1 MKAAKIIATCFAK
14 RSFRSNTYLT
24 GDPLGFFGHS
34 QKFQNEDDI
43 INLLKF
49 NISLEKKINPGINYR
64 DIIIVNND
72 VGNKKGNNFLKK
84 LSSKKI
90 PFGKIIVCNRK
101 NTGMSFGAYNYAFKK
116 FKNKYDYFL
125 FSEDDIIIC
134 KKNYFQIGIDIF
146 NSNKNSG
153 FLAYI
158 HSTKVGKFYYKYLN
172 LNKKNAISCHGAIG
186 LTSNRIL
193 KKLVKKNGI
202 IPHYKGNNYQKC
214 IIYGEVGFPN
224 AIFKLG
230 YDILDLPKQ
239 LVLTVPASDL
249 MNKIKYRKWP
259 TLNEKI
265 FYYLKKYIY
274 ELFSFNNYSLKLYLF
289 SIKYLKKIFQL

>member
-153 FLAYI
+153 FFHLFQYE
-158 HSTKVGKFYYKYLN
+158 TEKLD
-172 LNKKNAISCHGAIG
+172 
-186 LTSNRIL
+186 
-193 KKLVKKNGI
+193 LVKSLETELKR
-202 IPHYKGNNYQKC
+202 
-214 IIYGEVGFPN
+214 
-224 AIFKLG
+224 
-230 YDILDLPKQ
+230 DRSILRY
-239 LVLTVPASDL
+239 LTVSLCKDAL
-249 MNKIKYRKWP
+249 EYNARRAKG
-259 TLNEKI
+259 E
-265 FYYLKKYIY
+265 FKK
-274 ELFSFNNYSLKLYLF
+274 
-289 SIKYLKKIFQL
+289 KKK